1 MNAMIVL
8 EILEMLIMSTKII
21 ATGSYVPD
29 NIVTNFDYEKI
40 LDTSDDW
47 ISQRTGIEQRRFESV
62 STVHMATEAA
72 KKALA
77 GIDYNSIDCIIVGT
91 YTPDNLIPGVAAG
104 VRASLNINHIPVF
117 DINAA
122 CSGFMFALQTGHA
135 YIKSHL
141 YKRILVIGADFNSRI
156 LNYRDRSTAIL
167 FGDGA
172 GAVVIEEGES
182 GIIDTILGGEI
193 DSESTLG
200 LLSGNDFGNPFYTRS
215 LNTDG
220 YFTMK
225 GSEVFRFATRI
236 IKTSVKE
243 LLKRNNL
250 NINEIDYIIAHQANQ
265 RILDMAG
272 KSLKLDEDIML
283 SNVKMYGNTSSGS
296 VPLLLDE
303 ANRRGL
309 LEPGM
314 KVILIAFGG
323 GLSYGA
329 SLLEW

>member
-72 KKALA
+72 KKALV

-236 IKTSVKE
+236 IKTSIKE

>member
-1 MNAMIVL
+1 MNAMFVL

-40 LDTSDDW
+40 LDTSDAW
-47 ISQRTGIEQRRFESV
+47 ISQRTGIEQRRFESD

-72 KKALA
+72 KKALV

-172 GAVVIEEGES
+172 GAVVIEAGEN
-182 GIIDTILGGEI
+182 GIVDTILGGEI
-193 DSESTLG
+193 DIDSTLG
-200 LLSGNDFGNPFYTRS
+200 LLSSNDFGNPFYTRD
-215 LNTDG
+215 LNKNT
-220 YFTMK
+220 YFSMK

-236 IKTSVKE
+236 IKSSIME
-243 LLKRNNL
+243 LLQRNDMD
-250 NINEIDYIIAHQANQ
+250 ITEIDYIIAHQANQ
-265 RILDMAG
+265 RILDLAV
-272 KSLKLDEDIML
+272 KSLKVDANIML
-283 SNVKMYGNTSSGS
+283 SNVEMYGNTSSGS

-303 ANRRGL
+303 ANKSGL
-309 LEPGM
+309 LKPGM
-314 KVILIAFGG
+314 NIILIAFGG
-323 GLSYGA
+323 GLSYGT
-329 SLLEW
+329 SLIKW

>member
-1 MNAMIVL
+1 
-8 EILEMLIMSTKII
+8 MSTKII

-265 RILDMAG
+265 RILDMVG
-272 KSLKLDEDIML
+272 KSLKLEEDIML